1 MATRDERSL
10 IQIKKVSKNAAW
22 GPGKL
27 QEGRQI
33 GVGGAGRV
41 KIDCQL
47 WAQDSAFR
55 SLECEGGSLMVGS
68 SKDVITRGSV
78 AKVSFLLRG
87 KVNKVSTRNIAA
99 RGQRLSN

>member
-1 MATRDERSL
+1 
-10 IQIKKVSKNAAW
+10 
-22 GPGKL
+22 
-27 QEGRQI
+27 
-33 GVGGAGRV
+33 
-41 KIDCQL
+41 
-47 WAQDSAFR
+47 
-55 SLECEGGSLMVGS
+55 MVGS